1 MLVSRPVVMA
11 KGLRGLLEEESEHQ
25 WLAMGGFLV
34 FILIGALLI
43 QGTSTLPGVDY
54 RTNGLEE
61 VDGRVLDIIYADSG
75 SYTALVLNN
84 GEGKLF
90 HHDENGQLNDIG
102 EEYTDALGLPFMTQ
116 LHDGSIVVSPSNNS
130 LEIIHVSAQI
140 PQRTVLSLT
149 DGDATFDILDLA
161 EQKSGDSYRWLMV
174 TDEQSTSALRGFGS
188 VGAELLPVHEPLKDA
203 QLTAKTPAPANIEWT
218 MVDSLG
224 DGQWVAVG
232 TMTDVFGSDDS
243 PAAPTTHPV
252 IGFISWEQGPA
263 APMLTSIE
271 ELDRGGIHS
280 LLRLQNGT
288 LMAAGTDS
296 TVHIAKDRTTTSID
310 VPSVSATE
318 DETGKVWLLGPKGS
332 TSVVRLTS
340 SGAETL
346 PLARPIPVSIEVSDV
361 SEGIL
366 YSYGTRDN
374 GEPATYTIDTLAIGS
389 IESGRGFLNLMFV
402 AVSSVVLGVMLWT
415 GTKRLIQ
422 NQ

>member
-1 MLVSRPVVMA
+1 
-11 KGLRGLLEEESEHQ
+11 
-25 WLAMGGFLV
+25 
-34 FILIGALLI
+34 
-43 QGTSTLPGVDY
+43 
-54 RTNGLEE
+54 
-61 VDGRVLDIIYADSG
+61 
-75 SYTALVLNN
+75 
-84 GEGKLF
+84 
-90 HHDENGQLNDIG
+90 
-102 EEYTDALGLPFMTQ
+102 
-116 LHDGSIVVSPSNNS
+116 
-130 LEIIHVSAQI
+130 
-140 PQRTVLSLT
+140 
-149 DGDATFDILDLA
+149 
-161 EQKSGDSYRWLMV
+161 
-174 TDEQSTSALRGFGS
+174 
-188 VGAELLPVHEPLKDA
+188 
-203 QLTAKTPAPANIEWT
+203 
-218 MVDSLG
+218 
-224 DGQWVAVG
+224 
-232 TMTDVFGSDDS
+232 
-243 PAAPTTHPV
+243 
-252 IGFISWEQGPA
+252 
-263 APMLTSIE
+263 
-271 ELDRGGIHS
+271 
-280 LLRLQNGT
+280 
-288 LMAAGTDS
+288 MAAGTDS